1 MKERQSKANTGNI
14 NNTPKLA
21 PLLAK
26 GVRGI
31 DIDELMEY

>member
-26 GVRGI
+26 GQG
-31 DIDELMEY
+31 D

>member
-26 GVRGI
+26 GVGGLI
-31 DIDELMEY
+31 VNY

>member
-21 PLLAK
+21 PLPSP
-26 GVRGI
+26 RGNWY
-31 DIDELMEY
+31 L

>member
-21 PLLAK
+21 PLLSP
-26 GVRGI
+26 RGKR
-31 DIDELMEY
+31 